1 MKQYELAK
9 KRLSQG
15 HELTALMEEAYQQIH
30 EHKRILVC
38 PTIASLMVAV
48 FICGIF
54 SPGHPI
60 FSTGLESQ
68 GISCMRC
75 HLSDPAAIFFFG
87 TSFCVVLFFWLSMPP
102 CVAGVALG
110 TTNRPF
116 AW

>member
-54 SPGHPI
+54 PLVIQFFPQAWNHR
-60 FSTGLESQ
+60 ES
-68 GISCMRC
+68 
-75 HLSDPAAIFFFG
+75 AA
-87 TSFCVVLFFWLSMPP
+87 
-102 CVAGVALG
+102 
-110 TTNRPF
+110 
-116 AW
+116 